1 MLGAH
6 VEEVLLEGGRAA
18 GVRLRGRDGGDGAVV
33 RASKAVVSNASLW
46 DTQRLLPA
54 GAVTPA
60 MRRDAEVRCAP
71 MDCLQEDQCEAL
83 PAEVRCGRTG

>member
-18 GVRLRGRDGGDGAVV
+18 GVRLRGGGTV
-33 RASKAVVSNASLW
+33 RAAKAVVSNASLW

-54 GAVTPA
+54 AAVTPA
-60 MRRDAEVRCAP
+60 MRTAAKVCA
-71 MDCLQEDQCEAL
+71 
-83 PAEVRCGRTG
+83 